1 MNELNSLINN
11 PNLSITVKAS
21 ELKATFA
28 DIVEDAIDRYKR
40 EVTTKP
46 QDILY
51 TPKQVCE
58 ILSIDKSTLWRW
70 GKIDYLCGIK
80 VGDSVRYRKSQIDDI
95 INAKGGANE

>member
-1 MNELNSLINN
+1 MGNFNILSDN

-28 DIVEDAIDRYKR
+28 DIVEDVIESYKR
-40 EVTTKP
+40 EVTAKP
-46 QDILY
+46 QDVLY

-95 INAKGGANE
+95 INAKVGDNE

>member
-1 MNELNSLINN
+1 MIELSNLINS

-21 ELKATFA
+21 ELKATFV
-28 DIVEDAIDRYKR
+28 DIVGEAIDRYKR
-40 EVTTKP
+40 EVATKP
-46 QDILY
+46 QEVLY

-95 INAKGGANE
+95 INANGGRDE